1 MSERYVSEFRVL
13 LMSCP
18 QLRRTKEA
26 LVSVALRLQVAIKL
40 AKEDEQT
47 LAQLAAEAEESKAR
61 ELAATKRADE
71 AVTLIRALTIEVNSL
86 KRQLK
91 AFENE
96 RTDSKTAQSSVMSL
110 HQQAAMNE
118 VADAEVDVMLTS
130 APVEPQPVYKD
141 VSEVA
146 SKTATPFDK
155 WKMSHFL
162 FTPDTPAASVNHDK
176 HVVDILMESATR
188 ELIDDIRSRRT
199 TASLGKMKKLQ
210 KRISNEQDRTKMM
223 NLTVHPAND
232 YEGLLLPE
240 AGLPPTAAP
249 MVPHVTKPS
258 SEKDFGE
265 FFVSAGVEQKW
276 GNRPTFEHANMGR
289 VNLWAA
295 GDQLHPVKKAPV
307 AGSHGKSPVKLKSLA
322 SSSQAQ
328 LQKLSV

>member
-1 MSERYVSEFRVL
+1 M
-13 LMSCP
+13 
-18 QLRRTKEA
+18 
-26 LVSVALRLQVAIKL
+26 VSVALRLQVAIKL

-91 AFENE
+91 AYENE
-96 RTDSKTAQSSVMSL
+96 KADSKAAQSSVMSL

-118 VADAEVDVMLTS
+118 VADAEVDALLSSTP
-130 APVEPQPVYKD
+130 AEAQPVYKD

-146 SKTATPFDK
+146 LKSATPFDK

-162 FTPDTPAASVNHDK
+162 FTPDTPAASLNHDK
-176 HVVDILMESATR
+176 HVVDVLMESATQ
-188 ELIDDIRSRRT
+188 ELIDDIRTRRT

-210 KRISNEQDRTKMM
+210 KRISNEQDRSKMM
-223 NLTVHPAND
+223 NWTVHPAND
-232 YEGLLLPE
+232 YEGLLLPDT
-240 AGLPPTAAP
+240 GLPPSSSPRAALTT
-249 MVPHVTKPS
+249 HLS

-265 FFVSAGVEQKW
+265 FFISAGVEQKW
-276 GNRPTFEHANMGR
+276 GNRSTFDHANMGR

-295 GDQLHPVKKAPV
+295 GDQLHPVKKSSKVGGAQ
-307 AGSHGKSPVKLKSLA
+307 GKSPVKLQSLT
-322 SSSQAQ
+322 SSTQAQ
-328 LQKLSV
+328 LQKLSI